1 MTANTKAKQTK
12 ILREQSRRLHDAMA
26 WLLRGFTLTDP
37 RKSYPGFYLSPQQS
51 YVLTVIHDAGSISP
65 GDVARTLRLE
75 KSHLTKI
82 VNSLIDMDA
91 VEKSTDSRD
100 RRRLFLKLTSK
111 GQKIFKE
118 LDKLSIDSYEALM
131 KHVPGEKREEVV
143 LVIEALLV
151 AMQELRKELDEK
163 MSKGG

>member
-1 MTANTKAKQTK
+1 M
-12 ILREQSRRLHDAMA
+12 HDAMA

-82 VNSLIDMDA
+82 VNSLIEMDA
-91 VEKSTDSRD
+91 VEKSTDLRD
-100 RRRLFLKLTSK
+100 RRRLFLRLTPK

-131 KHVPGEKREEVV
+131 KHVPAEKREEVV

-163 MSKGG
+163 MS